1 MKYRPWT
8 LNKTITFETSLQRST
23 RAKLWWMFSSSSTS
37 PGSTPSVLSRDTR
50 MSWTQKVYD
59 WKDGKENERKGE
71 LANEDWKEDGIK
83 GSGALVIFVM
93 GGGYGGRRTRSGLQE
108 H

>member
-1 MKYRPWT
+1 MKYMD
-8 LNKTITFETSLQRST
+8 KTITFETSLQRST

-59 WKDGKENERKGE
+59 WKDGKENLRKGE
-71 LANEDWKEDGIK
+71 LANGKKTGSK
-83 GSGALVIFVM
+83 GAV
-93 GGGYGGRRTRSGLQE
+93 RSSYL
-108 H
+108 

>member
-1 MKYRPWT
+1 MKYMD
-8 LNKTITFETSLQRST
+8 KTITFETSLQRST

-37 PGSTPSVLSRDTR
+37 PGSTPSVLSRDTK
-50 MSWTQKVYD
+50 MSWTQKVYY
-59 WKDGKENERKGE
+59 WKDGKKNERKGE

-93 GGGYGGRRTRSGLQE
+93 GGGY
-108 H
+108 